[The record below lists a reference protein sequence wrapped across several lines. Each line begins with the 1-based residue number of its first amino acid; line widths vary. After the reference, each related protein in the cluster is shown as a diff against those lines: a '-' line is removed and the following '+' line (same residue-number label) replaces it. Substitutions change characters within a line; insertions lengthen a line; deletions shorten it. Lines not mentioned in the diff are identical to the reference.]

1 MPINLW
7 LFRGHTGISA
17 VILLAWK
24 LVEWL
29 VREFHAST
37 TIQAGEAFLNWKWL
51 HKITW
56 RPLTHKISS
65 VFKINCY
72 IVFHNSDLFLMNPT
86 EILYEEGQ
94 SKGRSSKGSSSEWKD
109 SKWQSERTHYT
120 RHKSQCN
127 RHEAQWEQEGELS
140 NLKSLYVYFSVNF
153 FIQKS
158 KMKSEKQSTHLNCS
172 VNLHA

>member
-7 LFRGHTGISA
+7 LFIGVKTCGMIYARISCKHHNSGTGSLFK
-17 VILLAWK
+17 VKKK
-24 LVEWL
+24 LC
-29 VREFHAST
+29 
-37 TIQAGEAFLNWKWL
+37 
-51 HKITW
+51 HKISW